1 MNERDSSKPNRESPY
16 RIVALLINK
25 NPAKIG
31 TLKEIILIFAQLNET
46 FNNTH
51 KKSYPMKFVVS
62 SALLSSHLQTISRVI
77 SSKPTL
83 PILDCFLLELK
94 DNKLTITA
102 ADNEVRMETF
112 VEVAENEGEGSLAI
126 NAKNLLDP
134 LRELPDQPLTFE
146 INDDNLEVYIYY
158 HNGKYNFIGMKGE
171 EYPQPKEL
179 NDTALTLTF
188 DSQILLSGINRTVF
202 ATADD
207 ELRPVMNGIYFDINT
222 DNLTFVASD
231 GHKLVKVTSS
241 DVKSPERASFILP
254 KKPANLLRNVLPRED
269 GEVQVTFDENH
280 AVIKLTEYNMVCRFV
295 EGRYPNYNSVIPTD
309 NPNKVTLDRLNFL
322 NAVKRVSVFSNPSSN
337 LVKMQLSED
346 KIVIT
351 AQDIDYLT
359 AAEETIVCQYAGNA
373 MNIGFKALFLVDIL
387 NNIPSTEVILELSD
401 PSRAGIIVPVE
412 NEENEVML
420 TLIMP
425 MMLND

>member
-1 MNERDSSKPNRESPY
+1 M
-16 RIVALLINK
+16 VLIAN
-25 NPAKIG
+25 
-31 TLKEIILIFAQLNET
+31 LKEIIHIFAQLYER

-51 KKSYPMKFVVS
+51 KKSHPMKFVVS

-77 SSKPTL
+77 SSKNAL

-94 DNKLTITA
+94 GNKLTITA

-112 VEVAENEGEGSLAI
+112 VEVAEHEGEGSLAI

-146 INDDNLEVYIYY
+146 INDETLEVYIYY
-158 HNGKYNFIGMKGE
+158 HNGKYNFIGLKGD
-171 EYPQPKEL
+171 EYPRPKEL
-179 NDTALTLTF
+179 KETALTLNF
-188 DSQILLSGINRTVF
+188 DSQILLSGINRTIF

-207 ELRPVMNGIYFDINT
+207 ELRPVMNGIYFDIST
-222 DNLTFVASD
+222 ENLTFVASD
-231 GHKLVKVTSS
+231 GHKLVRVAST
-241 DVKSPERASFILP
+241 DVKATERSSFILP
-254 KKPANLLRNVLPRED
+254 KKPANLLRAVLPRED
-269 GEVQVTFDENH
+269 GEVEVTFDENH
-280 AVIKLTEYNMVCRFV
+280 AVIKLTKYNMVCRFV
-295 EGRYPNYNSVIPTD
+295 EGRYPNYNSVIPVD

-346 KIVIT
+346 KIIIT

-359 AAEETIVCQYAGNA
+359 AAEEVITCQYAGSA
-373 MNIGFKALFLVDIL
+373 MSIGFKAPFLVDIL
-387 NNIPSTEVILELSD
+387 NNIPSTEVIVELSD

-412 NEENEVML
+412 NEENEEML

>member
-1 MNERDSSKPNRESPY
+1 
-16 RIVALLINK
+16 
-25 NPAKIG
+25 
-31 TLKEIILIFAQLNET
+31 
-46 FNNTH
+46 
-51 KKSYPMKFVVS
+51 MKFVVS

-77 SSKPTL
+77 NSKNTL

-102 ADNEVRMETF
+102 ADNEIRMGTF
-112 VEVAENEGEGSLAI
+112 VEVVDHEGEGSLAI

-134 LRELPDQPLTFE
+134 LRELPDQPLTFDV
-146 INDDNLEVYIYY
+146 NDETLEVYIYY
-158 HNGKYNFIGMKGE
+158 HNGKYNFIGLKGE
-171 EYPQPKEL
+171 DYPQPKDLKE
-179 NDTALTLTF
+179 DALTLNL
-188 DSQILLSGINRTVF
+188 DSQILLSGINRTIF

-207 ELRPVMNGIYFDINT
+207 ELRPVMNGIYFDIST
-222 DNLTFVASD
+222 ESLIFVASD
-231 GHKLVKVTSS
+231 GHKLVRVAAT
-241 DVKSPERASFILP
+241 DVKADKNASFILP
-254 KKPANLLRNVLPRED
+254 KKPANLLRSVLPREED
-269 GEVQVTFDENH
+269 YVTITFDDNH
-280 AVIKLTEYNMVCRFV
+280 AVIKLSKYSMLCRFV
-295 EGRYPNYNSVIPTD
+295 EGRYPNYNSVIPVD

-346 KIVIT
+346 KILIT

-359 AAEETIVCQYAGNA
+359 AAEETIACQYSGTA
-373 MNIGFKALFLVDIL
+373 MSIGFKADFLADIL
-387 NNIPSTEVILELSD
+387 NNIPSADVIIELSD

-412 NEENEVML
+412 NEVDEEML